1 MQHFA
6 GECCESL
13 RVSLSIR
20 ALLSLVSLSFCF
32 VAGACS
38 AVAVKSIRVRRME
51 ETDMSPFI
59 CVSLYLVA
67 AAGCIR
73 LTYLNLLSACHPE

>member
-1 MQHFA
+1 MLKGLA
-6 GECCESL
+6 
-13 RVSLSIR
+13 
-20 ALLSLVSLSFCF
+20 
-32 VAGACS
+32 
-38 AVAVKSIRVRRME
+38 AVIVKSVLVKRME